1 MRIKTL
7 SVRRLISLLSASAL
21 IATLLVVAAVP
32 AVSAATCTPTGF
44 YRDGINLTAA
54 QIGGNVTGSLDATGC
69 HVGVYYAPGTSASV
83 TNADIFG
90 ASYYGVLATKASV
103 NVTNSQVHDIGE
115 APFNGAQHGIALYF
129 ASVRSGT
136 ADDGFGNYL
145 QPTCDTGTTTSTIS
159 GSGVRLYQKGGITA
173 NCVGTNVKVTNN
185 TVTGLGAV
193 IYIAQNGIQV
203 GYGAKATV
211 TGNTVTGNAYTG
223 AGETS
228 SAGILVVGGPCFGLP
243 YTVGLDINKN
253 TLRNNDV
260 GVWLFNA
267 DASCSAPT
275 TKTNNSVK
283 LNIISNAAV
292 TNTTGWSAT
301 CGYQAGISDVGHRD
315 LIVNN
320 SISGIGYTAQN
331 PDCSGAPP
339 AYLRFIDLDSSARG
353 VPSNK

>member
-1 MRIKTL
+1 MPEL
-7 SVRRLISLLSASAL
+7 SMRRLISLLSSSAL

-54 QIGGNVTGSLDATGC
+54 QIGGDVTGPLNATGC
-69 HVGVYYAPGTSASV
+69 HIGVYYGPGTSANV
-83 TNADIFG
+83 TNADISG
-90 ASYYGVLATKASV
+90 ATYYGVLATKASV

-115 APFNGAQHGIALYF
+115 VPFNGAQHGIALYF

-136 ADDGFGNYL
+136 ADDGLGNYL
-145 QPTCDTGTTTSTIS
+145 QPTCDTGTTTGTIS
-159 GSGVRLYQKGGITA
+159 GNGVRLYQKGGITA

-185 TVTGLGAV
+185 TVTGLGTV
-193 IYIAQNGIQV
+193 DFIAQNGIQV

-211 TGNTVTGNAYTG
+211 TGNTVTANQYTG
-223 AGETS
+223 VGGTS
-228 SAGILVVGGPCFGLP
+228 SAGILVVGGTCYSLP
-243 YTVGLDINKN
+243 LTVGLTISKN
-253 TLRNNDV
+253 TVTSNDV
-260 GVWLFNA
+260 GVWLFNCGA
-267 DASCSAPT
+267 GT

-283 LNIISNAAV
+283 LNTISNGAV

-301 CGYQAGISDVGHRD
+301 CGYQVGIADAGHRD

-320 SISGIGYTAQN
+320 TISGTGYTPQN
-331 PDCSGAPP
+331 PDCSGTPP